1 MERCPGGGG
10 ALLALPMPLPSRS
23 DEPVARLYLNSPDAL
38 GLLGSASSV
47 RSTRG
52 RVKTTESSVESCVTA
67 VGENFKFFLSDV
79 SRAVW
84 ISFLSNDACDI
95 KIGCVE
101 TVKRAFML

>member
-67 VGENFKFFLSDV
+67 VGENFKFFSAT
-79 SRAVW
+79 SRARFG
-84 ISFLSNDACDI
+84 FLFFLTTLVILKS
-95 KIGCVE
+95 GV
-101 TVKRAFML
+101 RRL